1 MTRLQGEEAR
11 WAREEFGRAE
21 LGDSRRTARLV
32 RMATRAAK
40 APSGK
45 ISDVFTDDAERQG
58 AYDFLE
64 SKHVSAAVLIQ
75 ALGWVAAER
84 GAEESF
90 TFVAID
96 GSSVPLADHGQT
108 KDFGSVGALNRGGR
122 GLKMIN
128 ALGVSPSGVPLGL
141 FSQVWWARKNA
152 KSQSRKIKRKHN
164 AKRKVS
170 EKETRYWLQA
180 IDESNAQAKKAG
192 AKLWFEL
199 DREGDNQDILLH
211 LQDTGERFTVRGSWD
226 RLVQATGK
234 DKQYLRQTLAREAP
248 GGEYLLDVPA
258 GPKRTARRARIRVR
272 SARVEL
278 RLRDKRTKKE
288 RRLEVNGVWAREEGT
303 TPDGEESVDWL
314 LLTNAP
320 VQTFE
325 DARHVIFGY
334 TQRWRVEEFHK
345 TWKSGACNVQQTQLR
360 THRAVVVWA
369 TLLAAVAIRIERLKR
384 LSRTT
389 PEQPA
394 SVELTPHEIRALILL
409 KRDQKKRTETIPD
422 AMPTIGQAT
431 LWIAEIGGYT
441 GKSSGGPPGTITIR
455 RGLERVRPAAQ
466 MLRILEAGGRSDQ

>member
-1 MTRLQGEEAR
+1 M
-11 WAREEFGRAE
+11 
-21 LGDSRRTARLV
+21 
-32 RMATRAAK
+32 
-40 APSGK
+40 
-45 ISDVFTDDAERQG
+45 
-58 AYDFLE
+58 
-64 SKHVSAAVLIQ
+64 
-75 ALGWVAAER
+75 
-84 GAEESF
+84 
-90 TFVAID
+90 
-96 GSSVPLADHGQT
+96 
-108 KDFGSVGALNRGGR
+108 
-122 GLKMIN
+122 
-128 ALGVSPSGVPLGL
+128 
-141 FSQVWWARKNA
+141 
-152 KSQSRKIKRKHN
+152 
-164 AKRKVS
+164 
-170 EKETRYWLQA
+170 
-180 IDESNAQAKKAG
+180 
-192 AKLWFEL
+192 
-199 DREGDNQDILLH
+199 
-211 LQDTGERFTVRGSWD
+211 RGSWD

-248 GGEYLLDVPA
+248 GGEYLLDVTA
-258 GPKRTARRARIRVR
+258 GPKRTARRARILVR
-272 SARVEL
+272 YARVVL

-303 TPDGEESVDWL
+303 TPAGEESVDWL

-360 THRAVVVWA
+360 TQRAVVVWA
-369 TLLAAVAIRIERLKR
+369 TLLAAVAVRIERLKR
-384 LSRTT
+384 LSRTA

-441 GKSSGGPPGTITIR
+441 GKSSGGPPGAITIR

-466 MLRILEAGGRSDQ
+466 MLKILEAQGRSDQ